1 MTHAEPPQL
10 AGAAS
15 AHGST
20 PAQVSNNEVTKSITT
35 ASSPTEYAELCMG
48 MRLGKSAIRNAGRL
62 RAAELRGDA
71 VLARVPTA
79 M

>member
-1 MTHAEPPQL
+1 M
-10 AGAAS
+10 
-15 AHGST
+15 
-20 PAQVSNNEVTKSITT
+20 
-35 ASSPTEYAELCMG
+35 EYAELCMG